1 MKTWTRRWKRPSSE
15 VDRLQLRR
23 RRHRWR
29 SSTFPRWNGITMPLL
44 ARRLTEGEEEREEE
58 EVAVP
63 CLIQGSNETIN
74 REKRKK
80 RIIKTRRVFA
90 QKAIL

>member
-1 MKTWTRRWKRPSSE
+1 
-15 VDRLQLRR
+15 
-23 RRHRWR
+23 
-29 SSTFPRWNGITMPLL
+29 MPLL

-74 REKRKK
+74 REKRRK